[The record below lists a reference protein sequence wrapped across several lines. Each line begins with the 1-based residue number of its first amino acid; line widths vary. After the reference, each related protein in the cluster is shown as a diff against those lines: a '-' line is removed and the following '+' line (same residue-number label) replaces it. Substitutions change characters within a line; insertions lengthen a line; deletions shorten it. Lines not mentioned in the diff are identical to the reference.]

1 MGMRLRTLASVH
13 VTPAATGGG
22 SHYRRFIASLTR
34 SAICSDAPR
43 AFRRLLIEIIAVR

>member
-13 VTPAATGGG
+13 VTPAAHLVAHTTGGP
-22 SHYRRFIASLTR
+22 SHLTR
-34 SAICSDAPR
+34 SGVCGDAPR